1 MEIFGSNQTEFNHP
15 AQNPTHSSAF
25 IFFHKKT
32 SKMSGSS
39 NLVAMKK
46 VVQQLRFEAS
56 INRVKVSQAAAD
68 LQQFCM
74 QNALQDPLLT
84 GVSSSTNPFR
94 PQKVC
99 SFL

>member
-1 MEIFGSNQTEFNHP
+1 
-15 AQNPTHSSAF
+15 
-25 IFFHKKT
+25 
-32 SKMSGSS
+32 MSGSS
-39 NLVAMKK
+39 NLAAMKK

-56 INRVKVSQAAAD
+56 LSRVKVSQAAAD

-74 QNALQDPLLT
+74 QHATQDPLLT